1 MGYSPQGRKESDAT
15 EHLHVH
21 ARSHTHS
28 THVFQ
33 DVEQIFKYLDIF
45 RN

>member
-1 MGYSPQGRKESDAT
+1 MQLST
-15 EHLHVH
+15 CTFMH
-21 ARSHTHS
+21 AHTHS